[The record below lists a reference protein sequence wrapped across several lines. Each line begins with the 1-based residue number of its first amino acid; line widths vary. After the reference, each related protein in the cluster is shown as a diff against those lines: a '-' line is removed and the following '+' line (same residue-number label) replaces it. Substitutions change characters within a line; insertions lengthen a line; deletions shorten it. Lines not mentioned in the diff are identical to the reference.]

1 MPTITTYAKPVNDL
15 LTLHIP
21 EEYRSYSFQVVLIP
35 KMEQVDGGQRND
47 KRPSWAGLC
56 ENAITKN
63 VDGPHDM
70 ASIRESIKS
79 AERVSAI

>member
-35 KMEQVDGGQRND
+35 KIVRDDDVNGND
-47 KRPSWAGLC
+47 NRPSWAGLC

-63 VDGPHDM
+63 IDGPHDM

-79 AERVSAI
+79 ANRVSAI

>member
-1 MPTITTYAKPVNDL
+1 MTA
-15 LTLHIP
+15 
-21 EEYRSYSFQVVLIP
+21 SFQEFKDRAAEWWPDAFVAEDDDVFA
-35 KMEQVDGGQRND
+35 ND
-47 KRPSWAGLC
+47 NRPSWAGLC

>member
-35 KMEQVDGGQRND
+35 KIELDDDVKGSDN
-47 KRPSWAGLC
+47 RPSWAGLC

-79 AERVSAI
+79 ANRVSAI

>member
-35 KMEQVDGGQRND
+35 KMEQGDGGQRND
-47 KRPSWAGLC
+47 DRPSWAGLC